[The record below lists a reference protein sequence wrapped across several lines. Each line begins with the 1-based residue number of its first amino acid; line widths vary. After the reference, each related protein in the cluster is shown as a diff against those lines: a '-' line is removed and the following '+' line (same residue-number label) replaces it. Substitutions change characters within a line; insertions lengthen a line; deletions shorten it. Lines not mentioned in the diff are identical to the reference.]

1 MSSFDIFYTFRV
13 VETAEYKYEEEEE
26 EIVNQLNKHSNA

>member
-26 EIVNQLNKHSNA
+26 IVNQLNKHSNA